1 MVLNLERNL
10 KNEVILEPLTKDHLA
25 TLEALGVNELVCDFA
40 FADAV
45 LLVEG
50 STDKWFFEKLFST
63 STKNEKRVHVIAGGG
78 VNNFV
83 PLVSGY
89 VSLMKGNFES
99 HFFKKM
105 IVIHDGDEAGIKT
118 AKSLQRLGNT
128 KKVKLNLFNLNKDA
142 QEDYR
147 CLDNC
152 NATLECIMLKFIND
166 HGGQKKV
173 IERWHSTKQDDR
185 VKASTKKEVMLL
197 KKFFKNLKDSIFK
210 LVEKG

>member
-1 MVLNLERNL
+1 MVLNLKRNL

-45 LLVEG
+45 LIVEG

-63 STKNEKRVHVIAGGG
+63 STKNGKRVHVIAGGG

-83 PLVSGY
+83 PLVGGY

-105 IVIHDGDEAGIKT
+105 IIIHDGDKAGIKT

-142 QEDYR
+142 PEDYR

-152 NATLECIMLKFIND
+152 NGSTLECIMLKFIND

-173 IERWHSTKQDDR
+173 IER
-185 VKASTKKEVMLL
+185 
-197 KKFFKNLKDSIFK
+197 
-210 LVEKG
+210 